1 MTQKIKEEEKIHLVH
16 KNTPLSL
23 SLSLIFRDRKKD
35 DSLKSKIKSGGLE

>member
-23 SLSLIFRDRKKD
+23 SLIFHDRKKD